1 MSNFGLFILCLLV
14 PLGFGM
20 WAQHKVKS
28 TFRRYAELPEDSG
41 MNGAQIAERIL
52 IANGLTDVPVRS
64 VPGWFTDHYDPRTRS
79 IHLSEPVFGGTSIS
93 STAVAAHEVGHA
105 IQHAKAYT
113 PMTIRSA
120 LWPVTAFASSTWMIL
135 LFGGA
140 ILGFLGLVYVAIALY
155 AAVVIFQFV
164 TLPVEFDASRRAAVQ
179 LKALGIANADESEGV
194 SRVLRAAAMTYVAG
208 ALAALSQLIYFATVF
223 LGNRQ

>member
-1 MSNFGLFILCLLV
+1 MSSLGLYAILLLL
-14 PLGFGM
+14 PLGFGL

-28 TFRRYAELPEDSG
+28 TFKKFSQIPEDSG
-41 MNGAQIAERIL
+41 MTGAQVAQQIL
-52 IANGLTDVPVRS
+52 QANGLGDLPVRAVRGS
-64 VPGWFTDHYDPRTRS
+64 FTDHYDPRTRS
-79 IHLSEPVFGGTSIS
+79 IHLSEPVYGGSSIS

-105 IQHAKAYT
+105 IQHAQAYA
-113 PMTIRSA
+113 PMSVRSA
-120 LWPVTAFASSTWMIL
+120 LWPVAAFASSSWIYL

-140 ILGFLGLVYVAIALY
+140 ILNFFGLIVVAVILY
-155 AAVVIFQFV
+155 AAVVLFQFV

-179 LKALGIANADESEGV
+179 LKTLGIANPDESEGV

-208 ALAALSQLIYFATVF
+208 ALAALSQLLYFVMIF

>member
-1 MSNFGLFILCLLV
+1 
-14 PLGFGM
+14 
-20 WAQHKVKS
+20 
-28 TFRRYAELPEDSG
+28 
-41 MNGAQIAERIL
+41 
-52 IANGLTDVPVRS
+52 
-64 VPGWFTDHYDPRTRS
+64 
-79 IHLSEPVFGGTSIS
+79 
-93 STAVAAHEVGHA
+93 
-105 IQHAKAYT
+105 
-113 PMTIRSA
+113 MTIRSA

-179 LKALGIANADESEGV
+179 LKELGIANADESEGV